1 MKKDPATARNSYSE
15 KALVYL
21 REQIING
28 TLHPQEKLIESE
40 IAHALGISRGP
51 VRDALK
57 QLAIE
62 GLVDYQPNKGCTVAL
77 ISPRDAYEVFF
88 LRGNLEKLA
97 LEKSGCHIGDYGI
110 FIMETALDEM
120 RAVAGTENTL
130 LAVNADEKF
139 HRQIV
144 VASQMDRLVKM
155 WELLSP
161 LNGAMF
167 LSLKNANS
175 SPMAKILEP
184 TRRRD
189 LVTSHELI
197 LNAVKAGDL
206 AEACRQLDDHYT
218 KNGERVYRL
227 SLMNESSTLEIP
239 TESDSLLAS
248 RKTAFDKAQGEAAIR
263 RGDHSIRPQAS
274 LSEIT

>member
-1 MKKDPATARNSYSE
+1 MKKEPTPARNSYSE

-28 TLHPQEKLIESE
+28 NLHSQEKLIESE
-40 IAHALGISRGP
+40 IAQTLGISRGP

-77 ISPRDAYEVFF
+77 ISPRDAYEIFF
-88 LRGNLEKLA
+88 LRGSLEKLA
-97 LEKSGCHIGDYGI
+97 LEKSGCHISDYGI

-130 LAVNADEKF
+130 LAVDADEKF

-144 VASQMDRLVKM
+144 LASQMDRLVKM

-175 SPMAKILEP
+175 SPLAKILEP
-184 TRRRD
+184 TRRRN

-206 AEACRQLDDHYT
+206 AEAFRQLDDHYT

-227 SLMNESSTLEIP
+227 SLMSASSTLESP
-239 TESDSLLAS
+239 GKGGARLQAEDSLDGNA
-248 RKTAFDKAQGEAAIR
+248 G
-263 RGDHSIRPQAS
+263 
-274 LSEIT
+274 